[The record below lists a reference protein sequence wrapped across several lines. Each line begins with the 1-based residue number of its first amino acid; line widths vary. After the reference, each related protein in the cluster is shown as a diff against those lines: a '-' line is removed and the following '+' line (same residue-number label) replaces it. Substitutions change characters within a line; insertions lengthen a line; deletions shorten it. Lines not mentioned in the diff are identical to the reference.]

1 MKKFISVITA
11 LSLACTG
18 FVSYRTS
25 FPDETA
31 VQAVTVSEGKVRIHT
46 DEELSATNGMFTV
59 TYNPEKI
66 KID

>member
-46 DEELSATNGMFTV
+46 DE
-59 TYNPEKI
+59 
-66 KID
+66 